1 MKNDVKLSIIIISY
15 KQKKYIREC
24 IDSVLMQKVN
34 FKYELLLA
42 DDCSQDG
49 TLEIMKEYEKQHPD
63 IIRVLERKENLGAT
77 KNILDAGK
85 QSNGKYVTLLEGDDY
100 WIDENKIQTQ
110 VDFLDEH
117 SEYIGVAH
125 MQQGRDTDNNIL
137 GVYPKWVKEDCTLTF
152 KNFETSKNF
161 SSSTCL
167 YKNIYKNS
175 KYNNELDF
183 LFSLHRIVA
192 DIQLCYFL
200 LKYGKVYCINKPM
213 MVYRV
218 IKKDGESNY
227 NSNNSVLDI
236 NYNSLKIVS
245 SIDRETKYK
254 YNFYKRY
261 LGYMTVGFTFSVLNR
276 RFRRFKDFW
285 KTCPKKYRLR
295 ILLMIPF
302 KGISILINRKR

>member
-1 MKNDVKLSIIIISY
+1 MKNDIKLSVIIISY
-15 KQKKYIREC
+15 RQKKYIREA
-24 IDSVLMQKVN
+24 IDSVLMQNVN

-49 TLEIMKEYEKQHPD
+49 TLEIMKEYEKKYPN
-63 IIRVLERKENLGAT
+63 IIKVLERKENLGAT
-77 KNILDAGK
+77 TNILDAGR
-85 QSNGKYVTLLEGDDY
+85 QSRGKYVTILEGDDY
-100 WIDENKIQTQ
+100 WIDENKLQIQ

-117 SEYIGVAH
+117 SDYIGVSH
-125 MQQGRDTDNNIL
+125 MQQGRDTDNNTL
-137 GVYPKWVKEDCTLTF
+137 GIYPTWVKEDCTLTF
-152 KNFETSKNF
+152 RNFETSKNF

-167 YKNIYKNS
+167 YKNIYINKEYQ
-175 KYNNELDF
+175 KELEF
-183 LFSLHRIVA
+183 LLSLHRIVA

-227 NSNNSVLDI
+227 NSTNSILDI

-245 SIDRETKYK
+245 SIDQKTNYK

-261 LGYMTVGFTFSVLNR
+261 LGYMTVGFAFSILNR
-276 RFRRFKDFW
+276 KFKKFKEYW
-285 KTCPKKYRLR
+285 NICPKKYHLK
-295 ILLMIPF
+295 ILIMIPF
-302 KGISILINRKR
+302 NGIKILLNRRK